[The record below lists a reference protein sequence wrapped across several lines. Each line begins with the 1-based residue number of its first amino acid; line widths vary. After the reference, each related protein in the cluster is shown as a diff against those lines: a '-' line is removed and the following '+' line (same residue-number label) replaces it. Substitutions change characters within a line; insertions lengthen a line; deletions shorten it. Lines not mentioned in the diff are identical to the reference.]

1 MGEITVN
8 DIKNYL
14 EMSGDE
20 SMRLIKNAVITGSE
34 VRFYDKDHAV
44 VDLQIHINGEDNIWG
59 MQRKIQEVH
68 SKVINIS
75 INETK

>member
-20 SMRLIKNAVITGSE
+20 SMRLIKNAVITESE
-34 VRFYDKDHAV
+34 VRFYDKEHAV

-59 MQRKIQEVH
+59 MQRKVQEVH

-75 INETK
+75 ISVTK

>member
-20 SMRLIKNAVITGSE
+20 SMRLIKNAVITESE

-44 VDLQIHINGEDNIWG
+44 VDLQIHINGEDNIWD

-75 INETK
+75 IKQTK

>member
-20 SMRLIKNAVITGSE
+20 SMRLIKNAVITESE
-34 VRFYDKDHAV
+34 IRFYDKEHSV
-44 VDLQIHINGEDNIWG
+44 VDLQIHINGEDNIWN

-68 SKVINIS
+68 SKEINIS
-75 INETK
+75 INKTK

>member
-1 MGEITVN
+1 MSEITVN
-8 DIKNYL
+8 DIQEYI

-20 SMRLIKNAVITGSE
+20 SMRLIKNAVITESE

-44 VDLQIHINGEDNIWG
+44 VNLQIHINGEDNIWD

-68 SKVINIS
+68 SKVIKIS
-75 INETK
+75 INKTE

>member
-1 MGEITVN
+1 MSEITIN
-8 DIKNYL
+8 DIKGYL
-14 EMSGDE
+14 EMSGDD
-20 SMRLIKNAVITGSE
+20 SMQLIKNAVITGSE
-34 VRFYDKDHAV
+34 VRFYDNHHAV
-44 VDLQIHINGEDNIWG
+44 VDLQIHINGKDNIWN

>member
-1 MGEITVN
+1 MGGITVN
-8 DIKNYL
+8 DIKEYI
-14 EMSGDE
+14 EMSGDD
-20 SMRLIKNAVITGSE
+20 SMRLIKNAVITESE

-44 VDLQIHINGEDNIWG
+44 VDLQIHINGEDNIWN
-59 MQRKIQEVH
+59 MQRKIHEVH

>member
-20 SMRLIKNAVITGSE
+20 SMRLIKNAVITGSDF
-34 VRFYDKDHAV
+34 RFYDKDHAV
-44 VDLQIHINGEDNIWG
+44 VNLQIHINGEDNIWD
-59 MQRKIQEVH
+59 MQNKIQEVH

-75 INETK
+75 INKTK

>member
-20 SMRLIKNAVITGSE
+20 SMRLIKNAVITGSDF
-34 VRFYDKDHAV
+34 RFYDKDHAV
-44 VDLQIHINGEDNIWG
+44 VNLQIHINDRDNIWN
-59 MQRKIQEVH
+59 MQRKIHEVH
-68 SKVINIS
+68 SKEINIS
-75 INETK
+75 INETT

>member
-20 SMRLIKNAVITGSE
+20 SMRLIKNAVITESE

-44 VDLQIHINGEDNIWG
+44 VDLQIHINGKDNIWE

>member
-1 MGEITVN
+1 MGGITVN
-8 DIKNYL
+8 DIRDYL
-14 EMSGDE
+14 VMSGDD

-44 VDLQIHINGEDNIWG
+44 VDLQIHINGKDNIWD

-75 INETK
+75 IKETE

>member
-20 SMRLIKNAVITGSE
+20 SMRLIKNAVITESE
-34 VRFYDKDHAV
+34 IRFYDKEHAV